1 MSSVLDGSAA
11 VCMPGGHPVEFP
23 GAVYSP
29 SSGVSWTGSR
39 TQLRLREDLG
49 IEQLPH
55 DWACVGAGPQLSC
68 QVEFHF
74 PRRDEASQK
83 RAALALRSG
92 GLEAAKAELT
102 TKVIRRIE
110 WRGLPALIL
119 RNGAGRFDGYNKP
132 FLVWCIEVDYS
143 SNCFSGESWHLS
155 WRWIRSRKLR
165 RTIVFHIRRNAVK
178 MNVRSVASA
187 FV

>member
-132 FLVWCIEVDYS
+132 FLV
-143 SNCFSGESWHLS
+143 
-155 WRWIRSRKLR
+155 
-165 RTIVFHIRRNAVK
+165 
-178 MNVRSVASA
+178 
-187 FV
+187 